1 MRGYFFS
8 CFPEPFTIHP
18 MTYFRPQFFWSVF
31 FLLASAVASL
41 QAAEAPTITVRK
53 SDALN
58 VAFTG
63 IGGSEGGAVSN
74 VVQNDLKLAGWFAL
88 TQSGLASFT
97 VSGTAAGGLLQG
109 KVQKGSEVI
118 LSKSYSG
125 IPRMAAHH
133 FVDDIVETLTGHKG
147 IASSSIAFVSTHTG
161 HKEICLADYDGAN
174 SRQLTHDAG
183 LSVSPSLSP
192 NGYRL
197 AYTGYQSGYAD
208 IYVIDLVTGARVRL
222 VKFPGTNSGARF
234 SPDGNQLACTI
245 SKDGNPELYVVG
257 LAGGARRLTHTRGAE
272 SSPTWSPDGAEI
284 IYSCDDA
291 GTPQLYRMSAG
302 GGIGRLISTGY
313 SYSTEP
319 NWSPDGQLIAFNV
332 RSGGGGFS
340 IAVLDL
346 HGGSTRILT
355 QGENPVWGADSRH
368 LLYSTGN
375 TISLLDVPTGKSLP
389 VVTGLGKVTE
399 PSWSR

>member
-1 MRGYFFS
+1 
-8 CFPEPFTIHP
+8 
-18 MTYFRPQFFWSVF
+18 MTYFRPPFFWNVF
-31 FLLASAVASL
+31 FLLASALASL

-63 IGGSEGGAVSN
+63 IGGSEGGAVSS
-74 VVQNDLKLAGWFAL
+74 VIQNDLKLAGWFAL

-109 KVQKGSEVI
+109 KVQKGGEVI

-125 IPRMAAHH
+125 IPRIAAHH

-161 HKEICLADYDGAN
+161 YKEICLADYDGAN
-174 SRQLTHDAG
+174 SRQLTHDSG

-192 NGYRL
+192 NGHRL
-197 AYTGYQSGYAD
+197 AYTGYQAGYAD
-208 IYVIDLVTGARVRL
+208 IYVIDLINGSRVRL

-257 LAGGARRLTHTRGAE
+257 LGGGARRLTHTRGAE
-272 SSPTWSPDGAEI
+272 SSPTWSPNGSEI
-284 IYSCDDA
+284 IYSCDDS
-291 GTPQLYRMSAG
+291 GTPQLYRISAG
-302 GGIGRLISTGY
+302 GGSGRLISTGY

-319 NWSPDGQLIAFNV
+319 SWSPDGQFLAFNV
-332 RSGGGGFS
+332 RSGGGFS
-340 IAVLDL
+340 VAVLNL
-346 HGGSTRILT
+346 NGGSVRILA

-368 LLYSTGN
+368 LIYSTGS
-375 TISLLDVPTGKSLP
+375 TISLLDVPTGKSTP